1 MATTHAL
8 IIDDNVD
15 NIGVLAEL
23 LTFYGMTY
31 TQIEDP
37 VEVGAALGKLDH
49 LDVVFLDLE
58 MPGLN
63 GYEVI
68 ELLKHDAKHKDVP
81 VVAHT
86 VHTNEI
92 NNARQIGFHSFLAKP
107 LDADR
112 FSDQLKRILSGEHV
126 WVAS

>member
-1 MATTHAL
+1 MSETHAL

-23 LTFYGMTY
+23 LTFYGITY

-37 VEVGAALGKLDH
+37 VEVGAALTAIDKLD
-49 LDVVFLDLE
+49 VIFLDLE

-68 ELLKHDAKHKDVP
+68 ELLKHDANHKDVP

>member
-1 MATTHAL
+1 MSSTHAL

-37 VEVGAALGKLDH
+37 TEVSAALSKLEKLD
-49 LDVVFLDLE
+49 VIFLDLE
-58 MPGLN
+58 MPSLN
-63 GYEVI
+63 GYDVI
-68 ELLKHDAKHKDVP
+68 EMLKHDANHKDVP

-112 FSDQLKRILSGEHV
+112 FSDQLKCILS
-126 WVAS
+126 

>member
-1 MATTHAL
+1 MSSTHAL

-37 VEVGAALGKLDH
+37 IEVAATLSSLTKLD
-49 LDVVFLDLE
+49 VIFLDLE

-63 GYEVI
+63 GYDVM
-68 ELLKHDAKHKDVP
+68 ELLKHDANHKDVP

>member
-1 MATTHAL
+1 MSETHAL

-23 LTFYGMTY
+23 LTFYGITY

-37 VEVGAALGKLDH
+37 VEVDAALTAIDKLD
-49 LDVVFLDLE
+49 VIFLDLE

-68 ELLKHDAKHKDVP
+68 ELLKHDANHKDVP

>member
-1 MATTHAL
+1 MSSTHAL

-23 LTFYGMTY
+23 LSFYGMTY

-37 VEVGAALGKLDH
+37 IEVAATLSSLTKLD
-49 LDVVFLDLE
+49 VIFLDLE

-63 GYEVI
+63 GYDVM
-68 ELLKHDAKHKDVP
+68 ELLKNDANHKDVP